1 MVVQIKEEVY
11 RLDSAIKGSQI
22 LSYNTE
28 TMNTE
33 VIRPRKNQKWSGV
46 DATLTER
53 YGVQYKKEISMINS
67 LVASSRRYGLK
78 GCQISLDKNNY
89 TAANKL
95 TRQGV
100 SYVKTRKLLDKMDED
115 ELITLY
121 VGYWDCDKN
130 VGIPSFFIVNPLY
143 AEMWEGVDTSAAMK
157 REQDTIVIRD
167 SVTKEDLPTR
177 SFKGVVALRT
187 DLNKYNKLVAENSV
201 EINGERVLP
210 SYKRVY
216 HDNLHSSGRYYTNNS
231 FQTIEK
237 EHRDDIRINGN
248 ITIELD
254 YSAIHP
260 RILYTMEGIKLEK
273 EYSPYFVY
281 GVDKKV
287 SKFCLL
293 TMLYAQDR
301 TKAMGAAW
309 NELRKI
315 GTTWETVESV
325 FTSLEERNKQIS
337 HHFYQKDLWK
347 SLQYLD
353 GCIASNVIAL
363 CMDRN
368 IITLPY
374 HDSFRVEEDYEEIL
388 RGLMFEAWQSV
399 LGNTSNCRVDRK

>member
-1 MVVQIKEEVY
+1 MVIQIKEEVY
-11 RLDSAIKGSQI
+11 KLDSAVKGSQI
-22 LSYNTE
+22 LNYSLE
-28 TMNTE
+28 IMGSE
-33 VIRPRKNQKWSGV
+33 VIRYRKKQKWSGV
-46 DATLTER
+46 DAILMEK

-78 GCQISLDKNNY
+78 GCQISLDPHSY
-89 TAANKL
+89 TAANKITKQAISY
-95 TRQGV
+95 TR
-100 SYVKTRKLLDKMDED
+100 TRKLLEKMDVD

-121 VGYWDCDKN
+121 IGYWDSDKG

-187 DLNKYNKLVAENSV
+187 DLNKYNKLVAENTV

-216 HDNLHSSGRYYTNNS
+216 HDNLQSSGRYYTNNS

-248 ITIELD
+248 ITVELD

-260 RILYTMEGIKLEK
+260 RILYTMENIKLDK
-273 EYSPYFVY
+273 EWSPYYVQ

-293 TMLYAQDR
+293 TMLYAQDKV
-301 TKAMGAAW
+301 KAMGAAW

-315 GTTWETVESV
+315 GTTWEDVEQV
-325 FTSLEERNKQIS
+325 FTSLEERNKQIM

-353 GCIASNVIAL
+353 SCIASNVIAL